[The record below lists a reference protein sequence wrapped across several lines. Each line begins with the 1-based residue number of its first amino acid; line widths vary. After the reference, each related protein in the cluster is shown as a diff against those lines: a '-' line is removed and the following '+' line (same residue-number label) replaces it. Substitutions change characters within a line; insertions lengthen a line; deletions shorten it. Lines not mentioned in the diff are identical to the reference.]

1 MRSYKHDDTEALA
14 HYGTK
19 GMHWGDQNSSS
30 LSDRVQMAQSAK
42 NVGKAKAIL
51 EESSSDQG
59 EAVTRTYDEV
69 KKKVYEIV
77 YGQK

>member
-1 MRSYKHDDTEALA
+1 MRSYKHDVTEALA

-19 GMHWGDQNSSS
+19 GMHWGGQTSSS

-42 NVGKAKAIL
+42 NVDKAKTIL
-51 EESSSDQG
+51 EESGSDQG
-59 EAVTRTYDEV
+59 EAVTCTYDEV
-69 KKKVYEIV
+69 KKKVEKIV